1 MSRAPLSAVVTT
13 FNNAATLDACLAS
26 LAFADEILVLDS
38 GSSDATPAI
47 AERHGARVRVEAFKG
62 FGPQKQRAIELAAH
76 DWILLLDAD
85 EALAAGSATRIEAAL
100 ATPVATG
107 FELPRGE
114 RMFWQW
120 QHPLSKHNLHLRLF
134 DRRVHRMD
142 VCDPIHAAPDR
153 RAGRVQRLDALFLH
167 DGEPDIASK
176 VQRIDRYSSGLAETL
191 AARRA
196 PWRLKLR
203 LICYPPL
210 VLLKQL
216 LLKRQV
222 FNGWAGWIA
231 SVSQAYYAF
240 LKDAKA
246 LEVQRR
252 RRDEGSVARRFAQQA
267 KGEEGD
273 GECRSDQHRP

>member
-1 MSRAPLSAVVTT
+1 MKRAPVSAVVTT

-26 LAFADEILVLDS
+26 LAFADDVLVLDS
-38 GSSDATPAI
+38 GSSDETVAI
-47 AERHGARVRVEAFKG
+47 AERHGARVQIEAFRG

-85 EALAAGSATRIEAAL
+85 EALAAGSAARIEAAL
-100 ATPVATG
+100 AAPVASG
-107 FELPRGE
+107 FDLPRRE

-120 QHPLSKHNLHLRLF
+120 QHPSSKHNHHLRLF

-142 VCDPIHAAPDR
+142 VRDPIHAAPDR

-176 VQRIDRYSSGLAETL
+176 VQRIDRYSSGLADSIAT
-191 AARRA
+191 RRA

-203 LICYPPL
+203 LVLYPPL
-210 VLLKQL
+210 VLAKQL
-216 LLKRQV
+216 VLKRQIV
-222 FNGWAGWIA
+222 NGWAGWIA
-231 SVSQAYYAF
+231 AVSQAYYTF

-246 LEVQRR
+246 LEIHERR
-252 RRDEGSVARRFAQQA
+252 RR
-267 KGEEGD
+267 
-273 GECRSDQHRP
+273 